1 MLKRSPAAFS
11 RRLRPHRTNRVRLG
25 RSLAAALPECP
36 FEHPVGRPGRTARV
50 ERTTSGSDSRPHA
63 SRDTLHEALRRLG
76 EHSLVKLVGHTELE
90 ELSCLL
96 FEAVQRR
103 HQRVPLHAL
112 SREVVL
118 V

>member
-1 MLKRSPAAFS
+1 M
-11 RRLRPHRTNRVRLG
+11 
-25 RSLAAALPECP
+25 
-36 FEHPVGRPGRTARV
+36 
-50 ERTTSGSDSRPHA
+50 
-63 SRDTLHEALRRLG
+63 G

-96 FEAVQRR
+96 FEAVQHR